1 MARLSVHTLRDLKA
15 RGRRFAMI
23 TAYDYPSA
31 RLVEQAGI
39 PIILVGDSLG
49 SVVLGYDS
57 TVPVTMEDVIY
68 HTRAVV
74 RATERAIV
82 VADMP
87 FMSYQANADE
97 AMRNA
102 GRLLKEGGATAVK
115 LEGGS
120 HIAPLVR
127 RMVEA
132 GIPVM
137 GHLGLTPQ
145 SVNQFGGHKVQGK
158 TPAAAAKL
166 IGDAHTLEE
175 AGAFAV
181 VLETIPAPLAG
192 MVSRRLSIPTIG
204 IGAGAECDGQVQVFH
219 DLLGL
224 YDDQRPLKHAK
235 RYAVIGEVIRE
246 AVRGYISEV
255 EGGAFPAAE
264 HSFPMSADTFAELTG
279 GGRHELDAVVLAE
292 LAS

>member
-1 MARLSVHTLRDLKA
+1 MGRISIHKLKEWKA
-15 RGRRFAMI
+15 EGHRFAMI

-57 TVPVTMEDVIY
+57 TVPVTMDDVVY

-74 RATERAIV
+74 RGTEKAIV

-87 FMSYQANADE
+87 FMSYQADSNE

-127 RMVEA
+127 RMVES

-166 IGDAHTLEE
+166 LNDARALEE
-175 AGAFAV
+175 AGAFAI
-181 VLETIPAPLAG
+181 VLETIPAPLAR
-192 MVSRRLSIPTIG
+192 MVTERISIPTIG
-204 IGAGAECDGQVQVFH
+204 IGAGPHCDAQVQVFH
-219 DLLGL
+219 DLLGI
-224 YDDQRPLKHAK
+224 YDDQRALRHAK
-235 RYAVIGEVIRE
+235 RYAVIGETIRD
-246 AVRGYISEV
+246 AVRAYIGEV
-255 EGGAFPAAE
+255 ESAVFPTAE
-264 HSFPMSADTFAELTG
+264 HGFEMDEST
-279 GGRHELDAVVLAE
+279 LAE
-292 LAS
+292 LAQVG

>member
-1 MARLSVHTLRDLKA
+1 MGRISIHKLREWKA
-15 RGRRFAMI
+15 QGKRIPMI
-23 TAYDYPSA
+23 TAYDYSGA

-49 SVVLGYDS
+49 TVVLGYDS
-57 TVPVTMEDVIY
+57 TVPVTMEDILH

-102 GRLLKEGGATAVK
+102 GRLLQEGGATAVK

-120 HIAPLVR
+120 HIAPLVA
-127 RMVEA
+127 RMVES

-145 SVNQFGGHKVQGK
+145 SVNQFGGHRVQGR
-158 TPAAAAKL
+158 TPAAAAK
-166 IGDAHTLEE
+166 IIQDAQALED
-175 AGAFAV
+175 AGAFAI
-181 VLETIPAPLAG
+181 VLETVPAPLAK
-192 MVSRRLSIPTIG
+192 MVTERLSVPTIG
-204 IGAGAECDGQVQVFH
+204 IGAGAACDGQVQVFH
-219 DLLGL
+219 DMLGI
-224 YDDQRPLKHAK
+224 YDDCRQLKHAK
-235 RYAVIGEVIRE
+235 RYAVLGEAIRS
-246 AVRGYISEV
+246 AVRDYISEV
-255 EGGAFPAAE
+255 EDASFPTAE
-264 HSFPMSADTFAELTG
+264 HSFEMDEAT
-279 GGRHELDAVVLAE
+279 LAE
-292 LAS
+292 LAPFAS